1 MVKIRVLS
9 LSLLIITTLLF
20 SACGSETTTTYTK
33 GYSITKWLV
42 EFVLNT
48 DLTKFPDK
56 LNYYAT
62 VKPEVTIE
70 WVEAIGDKLGI
81 IDEAGVTGSGDRI
94 IMSDG
99 DERLEVYTSTG
110 SISIRGIHKPYQ
122 TDAQLTSSENA
133 AVIATEF
140 VKYLGLWDDDIELK
154 GVTLRYEETPS
165 KQEWGVS
172 FNQYID
178 DYPLVGG
185 SKSLSVIVNMYG
197 TVLRAGIWELEL
209 ESAGE
214 TDCITTQQAY
224 AILLDGDALEFI
236 VSSESKILINDV
248 YMGYYLENQTKLQ
261 EYVMPIY
268 VFEGERILSDGD
280 TGIFRCYVNAS
291 K

>member
-1 MVKIRVLS
+1 MKRIFLS
-9 LSLLIITTLLF
+9 LMLLLVCVGCNNTTLT
-20 SACGSETTTTYTK
+20 STIAYTK
-33 GYSITKWLV
+33 GYSTTKWAA

-48 DLTKFPDK
+48 DLPEFPDK
-56 LNYYAT
+56 LNYYTT

-81 IDEAGVTGSGDRI
+81 IDEAGITGSGDRI
-94 IMSDG
+94 IMSED
-99 DERLEVYTSTG
+99 DKRIEVYTSTG
-110 SISIRGIHKPYQ
+110 AITIRGIHKPYQ
-122 TDAQLTSSENA
+122 TDTKLTSSENA
-133 AVIATEF
+133 AVIAIEF

-154 GVTLRYEETPS
+154 GVTLRYEGDPIKE
-165 KQEWGVS
+165 EWGVS

-214 TDCITTQQAY
+214 TDCITAQQAY

-248 YMGYYLENQTKLQ
+248 YMGYYLESQTELQ
-261 EYVMPIY
+261 EYVMPVY
-268 VFEGERILSDGD
+268 VFEGERVFSDGH
-280 TGIFRCYVNAS
+280 TEIFKCYVNAS